1 MTLGRISFMFS
12 RSHRSTLLFPI
23 LFPSAPLTRASYH
36 LPGTLRR
43 DHRVIRP
50 SPAPRLTLSAS
61 DHKSMFFSSRL
72 RSIAVQRQFVSSQL
86 HRMIFPLCDKIE
98 LFKRLRIKNT
108 TSVLSTIKT
117 NFNSRSISFQC
128 KMKAA

>member
-12 RSHRSTLLFPI
+12 RSRRSTLLFPI

-50 SPAPRLTLSAS
+50 SAAPRLTLSAS
-61 DHKSMFFSSRL
+61 DRKSMFFSSRL
-72 RSIAVQRQFVSSQL
+72 RSIAVQRQFVSSSQL
-86 HRMIFPLCDKIE
+86 HRMIFPLCDKIG

-108 TSVLSTIKT
+108 TILP
-117 NFNSRSISFQC
+117 F
-128 KMKAA
+128 